1 MMGYT
6 LDFTFPHADQ
16 AEAKNDDAPEELESF
31 SLFSGGVSFAAS
43 LFLSSVM
50 FGFPSGCSHLT
61 YSVTDN

>member
-16 AEAKNDDAPEELESF
+16 AEAKKDDAPEELESF
-31 SLFSGGVSFAAS
+31 SLFSGGVLFETS
-43 LFLSSVM
+43 LFLSSSM

-61 YSVTDN
+61 YSVIDN